1 MPTPRD
7 VLNEL
12 KWRHDALDEAVVYYV
27 HRGAPDDT
35 RTVAGDRILELHQS
49 WIEIP
54 GPEGSTMIPY
64 HRVLR
69 IDRGDKTIWLRRQD
83 PELGG
88 G

>member
-35 RTVAGDRILELHQS
+35 GIVPGKRILDLHQS
-49 WIEIP
+49 WMELP
-54 GPEGSTMIPY
+54 GKEGNVMIPY
-64 HRVLR
+64 HRIFR
-69 IDRGDKTIWLRRQD
+69 IDRGDETVWLRKED

-88 G
+88 